1 MKPDDEARAHAA
13 ALAGLPA
20 MTPVRLAKLLD
31 GFHPV
36 MAWRAVQA
44 GAHPADPDRRF
55 ARGAGTTDVDE
66 VWASYRRCGTM
77 VLLPREPGYPSMLLG
92 DPGAPAV
99 LFARGDPTVVE
110 GAARVAIVG
119 TRSATPYGRQVAS
132 ELASDLAAAGVI
144 VVSGL
149 ARGIDGAAHA
159 GALRGGGT
167 ASAPPVAVVGTGLD
181 TVYPATN
188 RELWE
193 AVASRGAVLSEAA
206 LGTKPHPGVFPAR
219 NRIIAA
225 LSDVVVVVESHRGGG
240 SLYTAE
246 AAARRSIPVCAVP
259 GSVKSRASQGTNGL
273 LVDGCAPVRDAE
285 DVLVA
290 ISLARAA
297 KYESHPELLATQAQT
312 DDERRDS
319 DRLNGVSGP
328 VVDHGGPRPDAASE
342 QVPATA
348 PPPTAPPTAA
358 APLRRAQANDART
371 NERPN
376 ARSGAPRSRGGRRSD
391 RVPQRRAQIMTQN
404 SPDECAVLDAVDDVP
419 TTFETILIR
428 TDLSVTAAAAACDH
442 LVESGALLAGA
453 GWWSRNLEPVRNC

>member
-1 MKPDDEARAHAA
+1 MNLDDEERAYAA

-20 MTPVRLAKLLD
+20 MTPVRLAKLLN

-36 MAWRAVQA
+36 LALKAVQA

-55 ARGAGTTDVDE
+55 ARAAGTTDVDE
-66 VWASYRRCGTM
+66 VWASYCRCGVR
-77 VLLPREPGYPSMLLG
+77 VLLPSEPGYPTMLLG

-110 GAARVAIVG
+110 GAARVAVVG

-132 ELASDLAAAGVI
+132 ELASDLAATGVI

-159 GALRGGGT
+159 GALRECRA

-193 AVASRGAVLSEAA
+193 AVASRGAILSESA

-273 LVDGCAPVRDAE
+273 LVDGCTPVRDAE

-297 KYESHPELLATQAQT
+297 KYDSHSELLATQRS
-312 DDERRDS
+312 DEGQSARDRS
-319 DRLNGVSGP
+319 NGVSGP
-328 VVDHGGPRPDAASE
+328 VVDHA
-342 QVPATA
+342 VPVGAKE
-348 PPPTAPPTAA
+348 
-358 APLRRAQANDART
+358 RT
-371 NERPN
+371 D
-376 ARSGAPRSRGGRRSD
+376 ARSGLPGSGRARRSD
-391 RVPQRRAQIMTQN
+391 GKPQKRAQITVHN
-404 SPDECAVLDAVDDVP
+404 SPEECAVWDAVDDVP
-419 TTFETILIR
+419 TAFETILIR
-428 TDLSVTAAAAACDH
+428 TDLSVTAAAAACNH
-442 LVESGALLAGA
+442 LVETGALLAGS
-453 GWWSRNLEPVRNC
+453 GWWSRNLEPVRND